1 MLANYNSPGLFERCI
16 SFIDTVFPGCKELA
30 YKGMKY
36 NASWAK
42 ASTPF
47 ITEQNNE
54 IVAHLGLIPL
64 DLTVEGEKRRVAAFH
79 GICVKPECR
88 GKGIFKSLMSEA
100 LEYSKEEFDS
110 VLLFTDIPDLYKPFN
125 FRVLPESN
133 FVIKL
138 SHKGA
143 NNGSL
148 KRLSMDSSEDL
159 ALINDILESRKLV
172 SRTFDVRNDILFKL
186 NTLDSP
192 LYYSK
197 DLESIMIYSLN
208 KEILVLENVLSA
220 KEHTLPDILNIIPE
234 SFSAVMLQFCPD
246 MYPGYEFEAVPAQH
260 EGFAMVS
267 ESFEFNE
274 KAFRYPNQ
282 YHC

>member
-30 YKGMKY
+30 YKGMNY

-64 DLTVEGEKRRVAAFH
+64 DLIVEGEKRRVAAFH

-100 LEYSKEEFDS
+100 LEYSKQEFDS
-110 VLLFTDIPDLYKPFN
+110 ILLFTDIPDLYKPFN

-143 NNGSL
+143 NNGAL
-148 KRLSMDSSEDL
+148 KKLSMDSSEDL
-159 ALINDILESRKLV
+159 ALINDILESRKPV
-172 SRTFDVRNDILFKL
+172 SRKFDVRNDVLFKL
-186 NTLDSP
+186 NTLDSS
-192 LYYSK
+192 LYYAK
-197 DLESIMIYSLN
+197 DLEAIMIYSLD
-208 KEILVLENVLSA
+208 KETLVFENILSA
-220 KEHTLPDILNIIPE
+220 KEHSLQDILNVIPE
-234 SFSAVMLQFCPD
+234 NFSEVILQFCPD
-246 MYPGYEFEAVPAQH
+246 MYPDYEFEAVPAQH

-267 ESFEFNE
+267 EGFDFNE

>member
-64 DLTVEGEKRRVAAFH
+64 DLIVEGEKRRVAAFH

-100 LEYSKEEFDS
+100 LEYSKQEFDS

-148 KRLSMDSSEDL
+148 KKLSMDSSEDL
-159 ALINDILESRKLV
+159 ALINDILESRKPV

-197 DLESIMIYSLN
+197 DLESIMIYSLD
-208 KEILVLENVLSA
+208 KERLVLENVLSA
-220 KEHTLPDILNIIPE
+220 KEHTLSDILNIIPE
-234 SFSAVMLQFCPD
+234 SFSEVMLQFCPD

-267 ESFEFNE
+267 ESFELHE